1 MSNMAENYRKWR
13 PRDWSSIKEMLDWI
27 HREVDRNAMM
37 DADDLGVIIRFSDG
51 SMHRLGDRER
61 KR

>member
-1 MSNMAENYRKWR
+1 MSTMAESYRTKR
-13 PRDWSSIKEMLDWI
+13 PRDWSSIKEMLEWV
-27 HREVDRNAMM
+27 HREIDREAMM

>member
-1 MSNMAENYRKWR
+1 MAESYRTKR
-13 PRDWSSIKEMLDWI
+13 PRDWSSIKEMLEWV
-27 HREVDRNAMM
+27 HREIDREAMM

-61 KR
+61 KQ